1 MPAGLR
7 DLAVDDGLTCPRAA
21 FLDVAREAGIEA
33 AETEVTLDG
42 LRTSDEAFLTNS
54 VMGVMPLT
62 RLEGVPIGDGGV
74 GQLTE
79 QLSRRY
85 REAVA

>member
-1 MPAGLR
+1 MDTTRTRAAVL
-7 DLAVDDGLTCPRAA
+7 DLA
-21 FLDVAREAGIEA
+21 RESGIDA
-33 AETEVTLDG
+33 TETDLTLDG

-62 RLEGVPIGDGGV
+62 RLEGVPIGDGGL
-74 GQLTE
+74 GRLTE